1 MKAIYRGDSRSPLP
15 TTLARKPRRQDGSA
29 YLVSLLALVVL
40 AIVGLSLSLV
50 TQTEMQIGANEGT
63 INRVF
68 YSTDSGIAESVA
80 RALTNADYASRT
92 YELEEPGGN
101 VLLNLRSRI
110 DASPFYPILDS
121 PCNLCEINNSGTYA
135 DRAYRKINHAV
146 TSTASRVAG
155 AADDG
160 TPLGQNTISA
170 MVEVQPWRLSPP
182 EALLAI
188 DDPEELKKIKF

>member
-1 MKAIYRGDSRSPLP
+1 MMKTHP
-15 TTLARKPRRQDGSA
+15 TRKLRPQDGSA

-40 AIVGLSLSLV
+40 AIVGLSVSLV
-50 TQTEMQIGANEGT
+50 TQTELQIGANEGT

-80 RALTNADYASRT
+80 RALTNADYASRVF
-92 YELEEPGGN
+92 ELPEPGGN
-101 VLLNLRSRI
+101 PLLNLRSRI
-110 DASPFYPILDS
+110 DSSPFYPILDS
-121 PCNLCEINNSGTYA
+121 PCNLCEINNSGSYS

-155 AADDG
+155 ATDDS
-160 TPLGQNTISA
+160 TPLGQNTIAA

-182 EALLAI
+182 EALLAV
-188 DDPEELKKIKF
+188 DDPEELKKIRF